1 MCRIYNP
8 EIISLIPG
16 VTFKYRLTQ
25 PAQVKQSTL
34 IAGAWTRSLINM
46 YIILA
51 AAPLAAI
58 SSIFEGKRI
67 GLKHP

>member
-1 MCRIYNP
+1 MQKYTPLRLY
-8 EIISLIPG
+8 LIPG

-51 AAPLAAI
+51 AAPIASI

-67 GLKHP
+67 GL